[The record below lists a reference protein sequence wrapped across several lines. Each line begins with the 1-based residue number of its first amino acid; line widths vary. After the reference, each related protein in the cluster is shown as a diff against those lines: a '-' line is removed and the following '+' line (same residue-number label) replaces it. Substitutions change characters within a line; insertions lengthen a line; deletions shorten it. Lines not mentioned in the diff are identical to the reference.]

1 MAQCTFCGT
10 CMTRQSTTPR
20 DEYIRKLYAQE
31 AVWLEQIR
39 ESLTEKGMT
48 IHVTPEEGK
57 LLQLLVRISGA
68 KQIVEIG
75 TLGGYSALWMA
86 AALPEEGHITTFEK
100 NPEHAAIA
108 RAHIAVSPYAD
119 KITVIE
125 GDAHT
130 ALRTHHTPVDMVF
143 IDAEKT
149 GYPDYLTWATERLPI
164 GGLVVADNTLLFDTV
179 YGQKPEGKGKMWQAM
194 RQFNEQLARD
204 FDALI
209 LPTAEGLSIGVKRA
223 R

>member
-1 MAQCTFCGT
+1 MHNQEV
-10 CMTRQSTTPR
+10 TPR
-20 DEYIRKLYAQE
+20 DEYIRNLYALE
-31 AVWLEQIR
+31 AAWLKNIR
-39 ESLTEKGMT
+39 ESLAEKGMT

-57 LLQLLVRISGA
+57 FLQLLVRISHA

-86 AALPEEGHITTFEK
+86 AALPEDGHITSFEK

-108 RAHIAVSPYAD
+108 RAHIAMSPYAE
-119 KITVIE
+119 KITIIE
-125 GDAHT
+125 GNAHEE
-130 ALRTHHTPVDMVF
+130 LQHYTPTPDMVF

-149 GYPDYLTWATERLPI
+149 GYPDYLTWATEQLPI

-179 YGQKPEGKGKMWQAM
+179 YGEKPEGKGKMWQAM

>member
-1 MAQCTFCGT
+1 M
-10 CMTRQSTTPR
+10 RQKIVNPR
-20 DEYIRKLYAQE
+20 DAYIRALYAPE
-31 AVWLEQIR
+31 AEWLKNIR
-39 ESLTEKGMT
+39 ESLNQKGMM

-57 LLQLLVRISGA
+57 LLQLLVQLQRA

-75 TLGGYSALWMA
+75 TLGGYSVLWMA
-86 AALPEEGHITTFEK
+86 AALPEDGHITTFEK

-108 RAHIAVSPYAD
+108 RTHIANSPYAE

-130 ALRTHHTPVDMVF
+130 ALRTHHASVDMVF

-149 GYPDYLTWATERLPI
+149 GYPDYLKWAEEKLPA

-179 YGQKPEGKGKMWQAM
+179 YVEKPKGDAKMWHAMQA
-194 RQFNEQLARD
+194 FNEQLAKN
-204 FDALI
+204 FDALL
-209 LPTAEGLSIGVKRA
+209 LPTAEGLSIGIKRA
-223 R
+223 T